1 MKTEI
6 TLKQKIDIR
15 PAMAGVIIK
24 NITEDYN
31 DIKIEIEIEFNTE
44 FYDFISS
51 KDSSYE
57 IKNIRAKGKCIVIID
72 KNDFI
77 KNGYL
82 AKEKEIID
90 HKLYEELPLEYKD
103 MILNEVTCFTYKFI

>member
-15 PAMAGVIIK
+15 PAMTGVVIK

-31 DIKIEIEIEFNTE
+31 DIKIEIEFNTE

-57 IKNIRAKGKCIVIID
+57 MKTIRARGECIVIID

-82 AKEKEIID
+82 AKEKKFS
-90 HKLYEELPLEYKD
+90 HCKLYTELPLEHRD
-103 MILNEVTCFTYKFI
+103 MIFNEVTCFTYKFI